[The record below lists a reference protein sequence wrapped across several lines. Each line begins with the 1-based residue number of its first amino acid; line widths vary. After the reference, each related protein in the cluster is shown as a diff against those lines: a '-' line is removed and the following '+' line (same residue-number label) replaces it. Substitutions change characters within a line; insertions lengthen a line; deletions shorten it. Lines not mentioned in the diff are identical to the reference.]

1 MAVCKKFYVRGGFIE
16 RKIMSGIEEFLADYV
31 PWDECERAYKES
43 FVQFWQAVGDK
54 IYERGCLPGHIS
66 VSAFVTNQAHN
77 KVLMAYHKILDRWAW
92 LGGHADGECELLP
105 VAIREVREESSLC
118 DVRPAR
124 AEPVSLEV
132 LWVPEHVKRG
142 QFVSAH
148 LHYNVTYWL
157 EADEEEPLHNKP
169 DENTA
174 VKWIGFDEISDYVQD
189 EVDNKIYRRIIK
201 KIQSMKG

>member
-1 MAVCKKFYVRGGFIE
+1 MDLLRELAVYRPWNEQEE
-16 RKIMSGIEEFLADYV
+16 RDCAELLRRLHSGEELYSRDNA
-31 PWDECERAYKES
+31 A
-43 FVQFWQAVGDK
+43 AH
-54 IYERGCLPGHIS
+54 LT
-66 VSAFVTNQAHN
+66 VSAWVVSPDRSQ
-77 KVLMAYHKILDRWAW
+77 VLMAYHKLYDSWAW

-157 EADEEEPLHNKP
+157 EADEKEPLHNKP

>member
-1 MAVCKKFYVRGGFIE
+1 
-16 RKIMSGIEEFLADYV
+16 MSGIEEFLADYV

-43 FVQFWQAVGDK
+43 FVQFWQAVGNK